1 MGIIPRLLGMPQV
14 LAVLLIVNLL
24 GTIYGYWWYKVQLVE
39 TPPVFLIFVPD
50 SPTASLFFCGVLVFF
65 LFKKNNG
72 LLEALA
78 AVTLLKYGTW
88 AAVMNIAA
96 GAAGGDLIWS
106 HYMLIVSH
114 GAMALQAL
122 LFMPYYR
129 IKVWHLAAAAV
140 WTVHNDI
147 IDYVYG
153 MYPWVSSVLTDDI
166 MHIGYFTFWLSLISV
181 SVVYVFSVKRRQYLN
196 L

>member
-1 MGIIPRLLGMPQV
+1 MILRLLGMPQV
-14 LAVLLIVNLL
+14 LAVLLIVNGL
-24 GTIYGYWWYKVQLVE
+24 GTIYGYWWYNVQLVE

-65 LFKKNNG
+65 LFKKHNG

-88 AAVMNIAA
+88 AVVMNISA
-96 GAAGGDLIWS
+96 GAAGGDLNWT

-114 GAMALQAL
+114 AAMAVQAL
-122 LFMPYYR
+122 LFLPYYR
-129 IKVWHLAAAAV
+129 IKAWHLAAAAV

-153 MYPWVSSVLTDDI
+153 MYPWVSPVLSDDI
-166 MHIGYFTFWLSLISV
+166 MHIGYFTFWLSVLSV
-181 SVVYVFSVKRRQYLN
+181 LVLYVFSMKRRHYLS